1 MAFQIKKATKEQ
13 AKLRLALIGL
23 AGSGK
28 TFSALA
34 IATNLVPN
42 GRVCVID
49 TERGSASLYAP
60 PFAFD
65 VIELESFAPGKYVE
79 ALEYVE
85 AQGYDVCVIDSLT
98 HAWSGKDGALEQ
110 VDKAQR
116 RSGSGNSF
124 TAWRDVTPQ
133 HNALVEA
140 MLRTRMHLIAT
151 MRSKMEYVQEK
162 DDKNK
167 TTIRK
172 VGLAPIQRDGMDY
185 EFTVVGDMDLDHK
198 LIVTKSR
205 CLGAVDVGAVIDKPG
220 EKLAHTLRAWLM
232 SGAPSTRTESTP
244 APKAQD
250 AALST
255 VASGTA
261 TELLVGVVGEGLSIV
276 QTTEPVV
283 EKTMSE
289 EDRAFAEYIGA
300 MQVASTQKELDK
312 IANGP
317 AKPTKPAPGVESM
330 PYKLAMHTYK
340 TRQAELEQLTKQLA
354 EQMGKPVPTSQAGA
368 A

>member
-1 MAFQIKKATKEQ
+1 MAFKIKKATKEQ

-28 TFSALA
+28 TFSALS

-85 AQGYDVCVIDSLT
+85 SQGYDVCVIDSLT

-116 RSGSGNSF
+116 RNGSGNSF

-220 EKLAHTLRAWLM
+220 EKLAKTLREWLM
-232 SGAPSTRTESTP
+232 SGAPSTKSEFAMPPVPPETRQESLAREERIVEMIEDDAKVARAELDAAKTESVEPTVTP
-244 APKAQD
+244 V
-250 AALST
+250 LSE
-255 VASGTA
+255 V
-261 TELLVGVVGEGLSIV
+261 
-276 QTTEPVV
+276 
-283 EKTMSE
+283 
-289 EDRAFAEYIGA
+289 DRAFATYIDELA
-300 MQVASTQKELDK
+300 NASTQKDLDR
-312 IANGP
+312 IVAGP
-317 AKPTKPAPGVESM
+317 AKPSDKSSPA
-330 PYKLAMHTYK
+330 YKLAKHTYE
-340 TRQAELEQLTKQLA
+340 TRSAFLKKLQADLA
-354 EQMGKPVPTSQAGA
+354 AQMGKSSPAAGA